1 MKRGLFIPEEI
12 LDDRYLSLQ
21 EKVLLAKI
29 AEFEKN
35 GKPCFLSNAAIG
47 DLLGLE
53 DRQAREILYGL
64 IRKRVVVQTKFDGKR
79 RFLDFVEGWQEN
91 AKQGGGVAP
100 CRVAEKRQAGW
111 RNSAKQGGGVAPHKY
126 SKLNPSTKDNKINDR
141 RQAAANQP
149 TIEEREEAFRESVNS
164 FADTWQRSLLDEF
177 IDYWTEHG
185 KGDKKMRFE
194 KQSSFDTSR
203 RLARWDKNDVD
214 KGRPSR
220 KIVASRPDTRPTMG
234 LKIL

>member
-1 MKRGLFIPEEI
+1 MKKH
-12 LDDRYLSLQ
+12 
-21 EKVLLAKI
+21 KVPLWK
-29 AEFEKN
+29 
-35 GKPCFLSNAAIG
+35 ST
-47 DLLGLE
+47 
-53 DRQAREILYGL
+53 RQAC
-64 IRKRVVVQTKFDGKR
+64 
-79 RFLDFVEGWQEN
+79 
-91 AKQGGGVAP
+91 AKAQD
-100 CRVAEKRQAGW
+100 KD
-111 RNSAKQGGGVAPHKY
+111 NKI
-126 SKLNPSTKDNKINDR
+126 NPSTKDNKINDR
-141 RQAAANQP
+141 RQAANLP

>member
-1 MKRGLFIPEEI
+1 MKRGFFIPAEI
-12 LDDRYLSLQ
+12 WEDESLSLQ

-35 GKPCFLSNAAIG
+35 GKPCFLSNDALCE
-47 DLLGLE
+47 LLGLKYA
-53 DRQAREILYGL
+53 QAREILYGL
-64 IRKRVVVQTKFDGKR
+64 IRKGIVERVGFDGKKR
-79 RFLDFVEGWQEN
+79 TIRLASDCRNTGR
-91 AKQGGGVAP
+91 QG
-100 CRVAEKRQAGW
+100 AEKSAGRVLKNQQADCRKISRQGAEK
-111 RNSAKQGGGVAPHKY
+111 SAHKNN
-126 SKLNPSTKDNKINDR
+126 KLNPSTKDNKINDR
-141 RQAAANQP
+141 RQAAANLP